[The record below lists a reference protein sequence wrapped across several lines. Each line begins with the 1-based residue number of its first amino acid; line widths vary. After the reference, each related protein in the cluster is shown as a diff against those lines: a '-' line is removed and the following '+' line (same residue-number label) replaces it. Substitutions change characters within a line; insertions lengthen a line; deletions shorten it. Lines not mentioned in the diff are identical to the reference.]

1 MRTLITGIT
10 LSLLA
15 STAFAE
21 EPSPSYGGDLLT
33 RPKLTGDWGGV
44 RDDWASHGITLD
56 FDATQVTQHVADGG
70 FEGRLFNRLFPE
82 KHETEGSAMFNMLLK
97 LDTGKAG
104 LWPGGFL
111 TVRGEGRAG
120 DSVDPRAGA
129 LMPVNGDAILPAV
142 PRHGGKDTLALTELS
157 YAQFFSPQFGLVFG
171 LLNTAEADSNEL
183 AGSLR
188 SRSKFLNTAMRLSPA
203 ILTSAPVAALGA
215 TAVFIPSEDI
225 LGTATFMN
233 SQESSGF
240 NPFEEDA
247 GTTFATEWQF
257 KHRLSGLPGKQT
269 FGFVYA
275 FDRDRVDLG
284 ADPRFQVISLLRND
298 EPIQTADESWTLYYN
313 AHQYLHGDD
322 KGGFGLFVRAGVSD
336 GHPSPIKWNTAFGL
350 GGRGVGS
357 ARPDDTWGIGGFA
370 LGASNEPVLN
380 AFGIHDETG
389 FEAWYN
395 VAFAPWLHVTGDV
408 QYVDSAIERADSA
421 WVVGARTEINF

>member
-15 STAFAE
+15 TTALAE
-21 EPSPSYGGDLLT
+21 EAPPSFGGDLLT

-44 RDDWASHGITLD
+44 RDDLASHGVTLD
-56 FDATQVTQHVADGG
+56 LDATQVTQHVADGG

-111 TVRGEGRAG
+111 TVRGEGRVG

-129 LMPVNGDAILPAV
+129 LMPVNGDAILPTV
-142 PRHGGKDTLALTELS
+142 PGHGGQDVLALTELT
-157 YAQFFSPQFGLVFG
+157 YAQFFSPQFGLVAG
-171 LLNTAEADSNEL
+171 LLNMAEGDSNEL

-188 SRSKFLNTAMRLSPA
+188 SRSKFLNTAFRLSPVFIGA
-203 ILTSAPVAALGA
+203 APVVALGA
-215 TAVFIPSEDI
+215 MAVFIPNDDI
-225 LGTATFMN
+225 LGTAGFLN
-233 SQESSGF
+233 SEESAGF

-247 GTTFATEWQF
+247 GTSFATEWKF
-257 KHRLSGLPGKQT
+257 KHQLAGLPGKQT
-269 FGFVYA
+269 FGFIYA
-275 FDRDRVDLG
+275 FDRDRIDLG
-284 ADPRFQVISLLRND
+284 ADPRLHVISLATTGS
-298 EPIQTADESWTLYYN
+298 PVVTGDESWTLYYN
-313 AHQYLHGDD
+313 AHQYLHGDE

-357 ARPDDTWGIGGFA
+357 SRPDDTWGIGGFA
-370 LGASNEPVLN
+370 VGASNEPVLN
-380 AFGIHDETG
+380 TFQIHDETG

-395 VAFAPWLHVTGDV
+395 VALAPWLHVTGDV
-408 QYVDSAIERADSA
+408 QYVDSAIQRADSA